1 MNHLALNLSPR
12 TLPIGPVHTRFSAQ
26 STLRL
31 LVFPLFLGVL
41 LAGCGPQQPPA
52 PEGPTMSVEEER
64 AAVSAHLDALH
75 EAAANAQ
82 FDRYFGLYTED
93 AVFMG
98 TDATERWNLDQFKG
112 YAEVP
117 FGEGRGWT
125 YTMTE
130 RNVFLG
136 PSLDVAWFD
145 ERLQNANFGETRGTG
160 VLVKQNGQWRIAQY
174 NLTIPVPNDLARGLV
189 AQIRAREGQ

>member
-1 MNHLALNLSPR
+1 MNHFSSNPSGPHSSFTALCLIALPLLAL
-12 TLPIGPVHTRFSAQ
+12 TLLT
-26 STLRL
+26 
-31 LVFPLFLGVL
+31 
-41 LAGCGPQQPPA
+41 GCTPQQPPA
-52 PEGPTMSVEEER
+52 PGAPSMTVEEER

-75 EAAANAQ
+75 EAAANAEH
-82 FDRYFGLYTED
+82 DRYFGLYTED

-160 VLVKQNGQWRIAQY
+160 VLVKQDGQWKIAQY

-189 AQIRAREGQ
+189 EQIRAQEEQ